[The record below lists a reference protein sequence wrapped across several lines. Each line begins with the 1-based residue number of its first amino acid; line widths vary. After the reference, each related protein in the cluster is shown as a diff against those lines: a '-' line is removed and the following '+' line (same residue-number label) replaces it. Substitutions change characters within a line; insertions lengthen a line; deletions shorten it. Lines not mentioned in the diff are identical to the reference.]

1 MQRAGKLLQNFPV
14 IHCPACGT
22 PMRLSTIIPALD
34 SERRDRMTFVCDC
47 EFEYHQSMTVA
58 EERGFRLCA

>member
-1 MQRAGKLLQNFPV
+1 MRQSGKLLRDFPL

-22 PMRLSTIIPALD
+22 PMRLSTIVPLIGQD
-34 SERRDRMTFVCDC
+34 GRDRMTFVCDC
-47 EFEYHQSMTVA
+47 EFEYHQSVTVA